1 MALALQDTL
10 ANLFAGVHILA
21 SKTVQPG
28 DYIRLSSGE
37 EGYVV
42 DINWRN
48 TTVRQL
54 SNNLVII
61 PNAQLAGTNMTNF
74 NRPEQQMTLIV
85 QVGVGYD
92 SDLEHVERVTT
103 EVVTETMTE
112 ITGAVPDHEP
122 AVRFHTFGDSR
133 ISFSVIL
140 GVGEFSDQY
149 RIKHEFI
156 KRLQKRYRQEGIRIP
171 APARTVALQPGGRSC
186 SRRAYRTSARPR
198 RGGRAREAGRSR
210 PRHLGGDGDA
220 VLGAREGAPGRTR
233 RSTRHDGHP
242 GVFRRWARRGYLWL
256 LPADVRHRGGADRR
270 GLAGACSTCAI
281 SHGSLAFGRTSRY
294 TWAFVPQEREGVEG
308 GCLRRA
314 TSRSR
319 RWRADPCRVGSLTRY
334 LDVEQCCRRGAEH
347 PVTDS
352 TIIYTHTDEAPAL
365 VTYSFLPVVQ
375 AYASQAGVTVE
386 TRDISLAGRILALF
400 PEFLEEGQRVPDAL
414 AELGDLAKTPEAN
427 IIKLPTSASIPVA
440 EGRGRRAPGAGLRA
454 PGLPGPP

>member
-1 MALALQDTL
+1 VKHSLTLDDLMMAGIPVAAGLLAAFLLRILLRWLGKHASRTRWSGDDFIVDALRTLVPWGAIAAGVSAAGAVLPLTAPVGRNVNRVLTVVLIFVATLTAARVITGLVRSLAQSRSGVAGSATIFVNITRVVVLAMGFLVMLQTLGISIAPLLTALGVGGLAVALALQDTL

-156 KRLQKRYRQEGIRIP
+156 KRLHKRYRDEGIRIP
-171 APARTVALQPGGRSC
+171 APTRTVALQPGG
-186 SRRAYRTSARPR
+186 AELL
-198 RGGRAREAGRSR
+198 EAGI
-210 PRHLGGDGDA
+210 PHQ
-220 VLGAREGAPGRTR
+220 REVTSGR
-233 RSTRHDGHP
+233 
-242 GVFRRWARRGYLWL
+242 
-256 LPADVRHRGGADRR
+256 
-270 GLAGACSTCAI
+270 
-281 SHGSLAFGRTSRY
+281 
-294 TWAFVPQEREGVEG
+294 
-308 GCLRRA
+308 
-314 TSRSR
+314 
-319 RWRADPCRVGSLTRY
+319 
-334 LDVEQCCRRGAEH
+334 
-347 PVTDS
+347 
-352 TIIYTHTDEAPAL
+352 
-365 VTYSFLPVVQ
+365 
-375 AYASQAGVTVE
+375 
-386 TRDISLAGRILALF
+386 
-400 PEFLEEGQRVPDAL
+400 
-414 AELGDLAKTPEAN
+414 
-427 IIKLPTSASIPVA
+427 
-440 EGRGRRAPGAGLRA
+440 
-454 PGLPGPP
+454 